1 MKKESLKK
9 LWEEGS
15 VPGQGDMEIP
25 KYAKDIKAIACAN
38 LPDKIYKVNQRAEK
52 YGHKVIFNPP
62 YHPQI
67 NAIEMAWGVTKNYVA
82 LHNEGESFGSLHD
95 LIITAIDTVT
105 PEVWSKIV

>member
-38 LPDKIYKVNQRAEK
+38 LPDKIYK
-52 YGHKVIFNPP
+52 
-62 YHPQI
+62 
-67 NAIEMAWGVTKNYVA
+67 
-82 LHNEGESFGSLHD
+82 
-95 LIITAIDTVT
+95 
-105 PEVWSKIV
+105 